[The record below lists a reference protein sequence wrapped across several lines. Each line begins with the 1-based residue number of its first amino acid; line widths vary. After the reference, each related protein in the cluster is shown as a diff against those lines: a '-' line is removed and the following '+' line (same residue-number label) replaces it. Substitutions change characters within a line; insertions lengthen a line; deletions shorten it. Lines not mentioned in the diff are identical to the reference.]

1 MAFGSLEQSNNL
13 VKCLMEDLLK
23 LYYSVS
29 MKEDTLLKTETSNL
43 YFKKKKKKKKRSFAL
58 KMKLLD

>member
-1 MAFGSLEQSNNL
+1 
-13 VKCLMEDLLK
+13 MEDLLK

-43 YFKKKKKKKKRSFAL
+43 KKKKKKKKL
-58 KMKLLD
+58 KVLLWKWNS

>member
-1 MAFGSLEQSNNL
+1 
-13 VKCLMEDLLK
+13 MEDLLK

-43 YFKKKKKKKKRSFAL
+43 KKKKEKKKLCSENETPRL
-58 KMKLLD
+58 NIRHWI

>member
-1 MAFGSLEQSNNL
+1 
-13 VKCLMEDLLK
+13 MEDLLK

-43 YFKKKKKKKKRSFAL
+43 KKKKKKKSL
-58 KMKLLD
+58 KFCSENETPRLNIRHWI